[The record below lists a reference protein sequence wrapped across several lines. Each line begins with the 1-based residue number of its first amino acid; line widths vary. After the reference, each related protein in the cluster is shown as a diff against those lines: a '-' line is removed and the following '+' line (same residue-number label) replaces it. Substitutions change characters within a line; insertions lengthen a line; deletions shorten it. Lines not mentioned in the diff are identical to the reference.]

1 VQNKGLKE
9 QELSCR
15 LPSVPDFKE
24 SQVQIDFS
32 PCHLVEIHS
41 NHLELGAVLAIL
53 FYPAYVI
60 VSR

>member
-1 VQNKGLKE
+1 MQNKGLKE

-15 LPSVPDFKE
+15 LPFAPDFKE

-41 NHLELGAVLAIL
+41 KLVGIG
-53 FYPAYVI
+53 
-60 VSR
+60 